1 MRTSSHTPG
10 RWRTTAF
17 AAAIAIIAAGV
28 QPTYA
33 ADPIKIGVIAQFS
46 GTFAD
51 FGQEIGDGID
61 TYIREHGDTVA
72 GRKIEIIR
80 RDQGGPNPD
89 RGRQLAQELITR
101 DKVDFLAG
109 LDFSPT
115 AFAIAPL
122 ITQAKM
128 PTVIMTAATMGI
140 TDSSPY
146 FVRFA
151 STLEALETTFGT
163 WAAQQGIQNCY
174 VAVAD
179 FVAGHAA
186 GDAFK
191 KSFTAAGGQIVGE
204 TAVPLETLD
213 LAPYVQRIADA
224 KPQAIFLF
232 LVSTKQSELFSK
244 LYGDTGLKAA
254 GTKLLGATDLFS
266 QSPAAAKA
274 APEAEVGAFT
284 VQDYSWTLD
293 NPMNRKYVADF
304 TKFFG
309 TELHPDFMSAS
320 AYDGMAAIYRVIEQL
335 HGQIDGDK
343 AMAIFKGLA
352 LDSPRGAIRI
362 DPDTRDL
369 VQPIYIRQIERRDGE
384 LVNKEIFTF
393 HDVYNHLNK

>member
-1 MRTSSHTPG
+1 MRIFSHALG
-10 RWRTTAF
+10 RWVTSAF
-17 AAAIAIIAAGV
+17 AAATAIIAAGP

-61 TYIREHGDTVA
+61 TYVREHGDTVA

-109 LDFSPT
+109 FDFSPT

-122 ITQAKM
+122 ITQAKT

-140 TDSSPY
+140 TDTSPY

-151 STLEALETTFGT
+151 STLEALETTFAT
-163 WAAQQGIQNCY
+163 WAARQGIQKCY

-191 KSFTAAGGQIVGE
+191 KSFTAAGGEIVGE
-204 TAVPLETLD
+204 TAIPLESLD

-293 NPMNRKYVADF
+293 NPLNRKYVADF
-304 TKFFG
+304 TKYFG
-309 TELHPDFMSAS
+309 TEMHPDFMSVS

-343 AMAIFKGLA
+343 AMAIFKGMA
-352 LDSPRGAIRI
+352 FESPRGPIKI
-362 DPDTRDL
+362 EPETRDITEP
-369 VQPIYIRQIERRDGE
+369 VYIRQIVREGGE
-384 LVNKEIFTF
+384 LVNKEIYTF
-393 HDVYNHLNK
+393 PAVVIPHG

>member
-1 MRTSSHTPG
+1 MKTFSRARY
-10 RWRTTAF
+10 RWVMMGF
-17 AAAIAIIAAGV
+17 AAVAAIMAAGIG
-28 QPTYA
+28 PCAA

-61 TYIREHGDTVA
+61 TYMREHGDTVA

-80 RDQGGPNPD
+80 RDQAGPNPE

-109 LDFSPT
+109 IDFSPT
-115 AFAIAPL
+115 GFAIAPL
-122 ITQAKM
+122 ITQAKI
-128 PTVIMTAATMGI
+128 PTVIMNAATLGI

-146 FVRFA
+146 FVRVA
-151 STLEALETTFGT
+151 STLEALETTFGK
-163 WAAQQGIQNCY
+163 WAAQNGIEKCY

-179 FVAGHAA
+179 YVAGHAA

-204 TAVPLETLD
+204 TAIPL
-213 LAPYVQRIADA
+213 
-224 KPQAIFLF
+224 FLF
-232 LVSTKQSELFSK
+232 LASTKQSEQFSK
-244 LYGDTGLKAA
+244 LYAETGLRAA

-274 APEAEVGAFT
+274 APEAEVGAYT
-284 VQDYSWTLD
+284 VQNYSWTLD
-293 NPMNRKYVADF
+293 NPVNRKYVADF

-309 TELHPDFMSAS
+309 TELHPDFMSVS
-320 AYDGMAAIYRVIEQL
+320 GYDGMAAIYRVIEQL
-335 HGQIDGDK
+335 KGQIDGDK
-343 AMAIFKGLA
+343 AMAIFKSLA
-352 LDSPRGAIRI
+352 LESPRGAIKI
-362 DPDTRDL
+362 DPDTRDV

-393 HDVYNHLNK
+393 KDVYNHLNK